1 LDKALKR
8 FMKRIPPLAGR
19 NQAMQSLFSNALSR
33 LFSEHLRLSASRR
46 ETLAWLVVLIM
57 RQGTVCLWR
66 LAAHAETHARL
77 ASVQRRFYRFF
88 QHVHLDGALSAR
100 IVVALLGLEGK
111 PWTLT
116 IDRSN
121 WFFGRTA
128 INILMIAV
136 EWRGIGIPLLWT
148 LLPTRGN
155 SKTATRLKLFDRLAE
170 VFPDM
175 RIEALIGD
183 REFIGDAWMASLKAR
198 KIPFVLRLKDTQL
211 IRRDGFATRPVSSL
225 ARRLQRGQKRIV
237 KQPCRL
243 ADSPDTPSLHIIIL
257 RLQSNELLV
266 LAANTKPKAA
276 LKRYRQRWRIECLF
290 ANLKSRGFD
299 LEATHLTNPA
309 KLETL
314 IACLAIAVALAAK
327 SGAAAEAKAPIAIK
341 PHGRK
346 ASSLF
351 ALGLKTF
358 CKAMASPSRFTI
370 QPFLQSLFA
379 CPTPQTN
386 PKPCNA

>member
-1 LDKALKR
+1 
-8 FMKRIPPLAGR
+8 
-19 NQAMQSLFSNALSR
+19 MQSLFSNALSK
-33 LFSEHLRLSASRR
+33 LFSQHFPLSTSRR
-46 ETLAWLVVLIM
+46 ETLAWLVVLVM

-66 LAAHAETHARL
+66 LAAHAETHAAL

-88 QHVHLDGALSAR
+88 QHVHLDGALTAR

-111 PWTLT
+111 PWTLA
-116 IDRSN
+116 IDRTN
-121 WFFGRTA
+121 WYFGRTS

-136 EWRGIGIPLLWT
+136 DWRGIGIPLLWT
-148 LLPTRGN
+148 LLPARGN
-155 SKTATRLKLFDRLAE
+155 SETATRLKLFDRLAE

-175 RIEALIGD
+175 RVAALTGD
-183 REFIGDAWMASLKAR
+183 REFIGNVWMASLEAR
-198 KIPFVLRLKDTQL
+198 KIPFILRLKDTQL
-211 IRRDGFATRPVSSL
+211 IRREGFSTRPVSVL
-225 ARRLQRGQKRIV
+225 ARRLQPGAKLIV

-243 ADSPDTPSLHIIIL
+243 ADDPDAPALHIVIL
-257 RLQSNELLV
+257 RLRSRELLV
-266 LAANTKPKAA
+266 LATNTNPRAA
-276 LKRYRQRWRIECLF
+276 LQRYRARWRIECLF

-327 SGAAAEAKAPIAIK
+327 SGAAAQAQAPIPSKA
-341 PHGRK
+341 HGRK

-358 CKAMASPSRFTI
+358 CKALACPSRLQTEH
-370 QPFLQSLFA
+370 FLHDLLA
-379 CPTPQTN
+379 RAAPKAH
-386 PKPCNA
+386 PKPCLV